1 MTRRLDLAMLLLLT
15 FSTGMVDAIGY
26 LGFDKVF
33 TGNMTGNVVI
43 LGMGLAGADGVPVLR
58 PALALVFFMVGA
70 ALSGRILGN
79 IGETWQR
86 RTTLIFASVAVG
98 CAGLSLY
105 VGLMPNPEVGLAGT
119 IFTSALSALM
129 GAQAAAARRMKI
141 ADVTTVVVTSTIVGL
156 ASDSRLAG
164 GDSTRWVR
172 RVLAVALILTG
183 ALAGAATLMLNQWI
197 GIAVVAVIIA
207 VATVIGHYG
216 GEETGPRRGRRNRPV
231 TRLRGLIAPTCFLET
246 TTERR
251 GHCACTGV
259 SALHRGF
266 GSAEG
271 APAAAGPAS
280 PHSELLP
287 HHEDRRHTQ
296 RSGQQHPVRRG
307 LGIAGD
313 ADEPSGHQWG
323 EPAEDRNTD
332 VVAQ

>member
-1 MTRRLDLAMLLLLT
+1 MRKGAMTRRLDLAMLLLLT

-70 ALSGRILGN
+70 ALSGRILGD

-172 RVLAVALILTG
+172 RVLAVALILIG

-216 GEETGPRRGRRNRPV
+216 ARKRALAEAAET
-231 TRLRGLIAPTCFLET
+231 APS
-246 TTERR
+246 
-251 GHCACTGV
+251 HA
-259 SALHRGF
+259 
-266 GSAEG
+266 
-271 APAAAGPAS
+271 
-280 PHSELLP
+280 
-287 HHEDRRHTQ
+287 
-296 RSGQQHPVRRG
+296 
-307 LGIAGD
+307 
-313 ADEPSGHQWG
+313 
-323 EPAEDRNTD
+323 
-332 VVAQ
+332 

>member
-1 MTRRLDLAMLLLLT
+1 MAWQRPLATVSRAVSCGRSQSVSTVLVLRPFSLHCRQTTLSLQFCIQKVSPSSGLRAALRSRVPVPRSASSSLPAMRKGAMTRRLELAMLLLLT

-26 LGFDKVF
+26 LGFVTVF
-33 TGNMTGNVVI
+33 
-43 LGMGLAGADGVPVLR
+43 
-58 PALALVFFMVGA
+58 
-70 ALSGRILGN
+70 LGN

-172 RVLAVALILTG
+172 RVLAVTLILTG

-197 GIAVVAVIIA
+197 GIAVVAVII
-207 VATVIGHYG
+207 
-216 GEETGPRRGRRNRPV
+216 
-231 TRLRGLIAPTCFLET
+231 
-246 TTERR
+246 
-251 GHCACTGV
+251 
-259 SALHRGF
+259 
-266 GSAEG
+266 
-271 APAAAGPAS
+271 
-280 PHSELLP
+280 
-287 HHEDRRHTQ
+287 
-296 RSGQQHPVRRG
+296 
-307 LGIAGD
+307 
-313 ADEPSGHQWG
+313 
-323 EPAEDRNTD
+323 
-332 VVAQ
+332 